1 MVHQFGGQYGLSYD
15 TCRVRNRSAHSI
27 NNSSKNTRQPLEE
40 LSSIGLIVA
49 VQLHHRD
56 MILHSEYSVVLRTKF
71 FSFLF
76 GPRPLSFQ
84 VKLGLRSIDAFV
96 CSSVRLGVPHKL
108 VDSHGST
115 SSQLSLES
123 VER

>member
-1 MVHQFGGQYGLSYD
+1 MGYHMIHAGLG
-15 TCRVRNRSAHSI
+15 NRSAHSI

-56 MILHSEYSVVLRTKF
+56 TILHSEYSEVLRTKF

-76 GPRPLSFQ
+76 GPRPLSFR
-84 VKLGLRSIDAFV
+84 VKFGLRSIDAFV
-96 CSSVRLGVPHKL
+96 CSSVRVPHKQ

-115 SSQLSLES
+115 SSQLSVCVCVVLS
-123 VER
+123 AER